1 MLTYCGDHFE
11 MYGNIASL
19 SCVTGTN
26 SVVGRLFFKNIQTHR
41 KRDQTFGLLEGGVGG
56 GTIG

>member
-1 MLTYCGDHFE
+1 

-41 KRDQTFGLLEGGVGG
+41 KIDQTFGLLEEGVGG